1 MGAFHIITSYIH
13 KACSK
18 RLIMEKT
25 EITIFIIGFLIFASY
40 LFFLLRMISR
50 QHNIQKKED
59 ASVLN
64 TENKFNGESQS
75 HS

>member
-1 MGAFHIITSYIH
+1 MGAFHIVASYIH

-25 EITIFIIGFLIFASY
+25 EITIFIIGFFIFASY

-50 QHNIQKKED
+50 QHKIQKNED
-59 ASVLN
+59 SSDLN
-64 TENKFNGESQS
+64 AETKFNSES
-75 HS
+75 